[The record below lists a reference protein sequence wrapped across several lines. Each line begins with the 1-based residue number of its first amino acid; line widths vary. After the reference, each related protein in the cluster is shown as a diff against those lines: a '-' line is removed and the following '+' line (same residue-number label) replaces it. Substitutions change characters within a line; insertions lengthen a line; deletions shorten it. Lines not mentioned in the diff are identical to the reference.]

1 MEDEEEEA
9 AEELFQRL
17 YNNTNAEQL
26 TPAQR
31 YTPPCLYEKPF
42 YCTSDK

>member
-1 MEDEEEEA
+1 VEDEEEA

-31 YTPPCLYEKPF
+31 NNLPCLHEKPLD
-42 YCTSDK
+42 CAADK